1 MTARMTG
8 FIVFVVLYHLYR
20 GTVIL
25 NSILAMGFVQVTWQ
39 YIKVILHYA
48 SK

>member
-8 FIVFVVLYHLYR
+8 FIVFVVLYQS
-20 GTVIL
+20 TFIL
-25 NSILAMGFVQVTWQ
+25 NSIFSMGFVQVTWQ